1 MWNLIASPMDTEAH
15 VMLGEQSQDYKI
27 GIGVADLDV
36 NGNPGTG
43 YFSIDATIPSDAP
56 AGEGLL
62 GVAAAANNMYAG
74 SEVWESSPQ
83 GAPKTIKSEIKLMKN
98 TKIAEMKAKSA
109 KPAAIK
115 AKEFLIF
122 V

>member
-1 MWNLIASPMDTEAH
+1 M
-15 VMLGEQSQDYKI
+15 
-27 GIGVADLDV
+27 ADLDV

-74 SEVWESSPQ
+74 SEVWEQSVQ
-83 GAPKTIKSEIKLMKN
+83 GMP
-98 TKIAEMKAKSA
+98 AKS
-109 KPAAIK
+109 KQQMK
-115 AKEFLIF
+115 RVKR
-122 V
+122 

>member
-1 MWNLIASPMDTEAH
+1 MNVEAH
-15 VMLGEQSQDYKI
+15 VKLGSQQQDYKI
-27 GIGVADLDV
+27 GISMADLDV
-36 NGNPGTG
+36 NGNPGAG
-43 YFSIDATIPSDAP
+43 YFSVDAIIPSDAP

-62 GVAAAANNMYAG
+62 GVAAIANGMYAG

-83 GAPKTIKSEIKLMKN
+83 GAPKATKSEIKLMKN